1 MNRMNA
7 LADRP
12 LGYVDKRRVAYKSIV
27 PLYEIIREALHCGK
41 TSKKIPETY
50 AHLIKTF
57 GSEFG
62 ILLDVPVNDIA
73 KDFPRVA
80 EAIDRV
86 RRGDI
91 TIIPGFDGE
100 FGHVSVFPKT

>member
-1 MNRMNA
+1 MNRMDA

-12 LGYVDKRRVAYKSIV
+12 MGYTDTRRTPYKSIV
-27 PLYEIIREALHCGK
+27 PLHEVIRDALGCGK

-50 AHLIKTF
+50 ANLIKTF

-62 ILLDVPVNDIA
+62 ILLDISVGDIA

-91 TIIPGFDGE
+91 TIVPGYDGE
-100 FGHVSVFPKT
+100 FGHVSVFPK